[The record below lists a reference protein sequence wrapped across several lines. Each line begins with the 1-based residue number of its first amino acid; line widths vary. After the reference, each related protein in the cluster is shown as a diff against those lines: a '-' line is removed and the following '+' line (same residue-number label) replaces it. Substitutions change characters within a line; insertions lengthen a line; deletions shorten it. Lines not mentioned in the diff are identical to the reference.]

1 MSDVSDDNLHASVS
15 EIGVPKLRLTGLSR
29 DWGNADQVTG
39 QNTAT
44 SAGDRGP
51 GSWRVFVQ
59 LLDAKLESLDLP
71 TTPDLSVFCCASI
84 LYAGGGHSD
93 EDAHYLVD
101 HAVGA
106 VVKGHVSSLCSIEPQ
121 QLSKKSH
128 KTMSPTW
135 NQGR

>member
-1 MSDVSDDNLHASVS
+1 MSDDNLHASAD
-15 EIGVPKLRLTGLSR
+15 EIGVPKLRLTGLIR
-29 DWGNADQVTG
+29 DGGNADQATA
-39 QNTAT
+39 QSTAT
-44 SAGDRGP
+44 GAGDRGP

-71 TTPDLSVFCCASI
+71 KAPDLSVFCCASI
-84 LYAGGGHSD
+84 LYAGSSHSD
-93 EDAHYLVD
+93 EDAHYLID

-106 VVKGHVSSLCSIEPQ
+106 VVKGQVSSLCSIEPQ

-128 KTMSPTW
+128 KTMAPTW